1 MTIRDSNKRPSQR
14 CKIITSLVLH
24 ANKTAAV
31 PARATHRST
40 DKTMSKG
47 CSLFSNMFTWKNDI
61 LESEKRRDQ
70 CLPNFGMNWSDPS
83 SVSWSS
89 VRMSTMFGLEFGSG
103 LGRLPIAKEFGF
115 AMD

>member
-1 MTIRDSNKRPSQR
+1 MNALNKRPSQR
-14 CKIITSLVLH
+14 CKIIASLVLH
-24 ANKTAAV
+24 ANKTAIV
-31 PARATHRST
+31 PARATHGSA

-47 CSLFSNMFTWKNDI
+47 CSLFPNMFTCKNDTM
-61 LESEKRRDQ
+61 ESGKKRHR

-89 VRMSTMFGLEFGSG
+89 VRMSTMFGLEFGSA